1 MIDQW
6 WFHETA
12 SGLFSAGWTEL
23 WHQGLGVGLI
33 ILLAVLAFVLK
44 SKWLAGAAVVCAIG
58 LAIYS
63 YGHHDEARV
72 CEAKVKKIYL
82 QAHPL
87 LTKRNT
93 AAHWKIAPSWN
104 PGAPPI
110 YKPLTCDG
118 PFDTNCWGQY

>member
-1 MIDQW
+1 MISQW

-12 SGLFSAGWTEL
+12 SGLLSAGWTEL
-23 WHQGLGVGLI
+23 WHWGGFLGLT
-33 ILLAVLAFVLK
+33 ILLTVLAFLLK
-44 SKWLAGAAVVCAIG
+44 NKWLAGAAIVCVIA

-63 YGHHDEARV
+63 FGHHDEARV

-82 QAHPL
+82 EAHPKL
-87 LTKRNT
+87 NKRNT
-93 AAHWKIAPSWN
+93 AARWQISPSWN

-118 PFDTNCWGQY
+118 PFDTNCWGHY